1 MSVLSDL
8 YSFLSSN
15 NNVYVAAP
23 IIPVKYCLIL
33 QATSADCP
41 TRSWIKGS
49 KLMGRARLM
58 DALR

>member
-1 MSVLSDL
+1 MLSDL

-15 NNVYVAAP
+15 NNVYVTAP
-23 IIPVKYCLIL
+23 IIPAKCSLIL

-41 TRSWIKGS
+41 AQSSIKGS